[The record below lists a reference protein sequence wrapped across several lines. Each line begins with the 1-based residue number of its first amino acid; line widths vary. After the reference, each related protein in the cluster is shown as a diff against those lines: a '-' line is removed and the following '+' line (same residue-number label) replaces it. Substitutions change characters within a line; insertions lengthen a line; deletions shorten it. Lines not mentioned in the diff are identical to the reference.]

1 MWLFVVEVRQC
12 SCTSIKLHQVHS
24 LTRNIPISNQSFG
37 MGYRYIW
44 PWGSQD
50 VFTRTG
56 GRDFCPLSS
65 TEHEGWT
72 PIWCWLLLIWHI
84 IIVKVPQ
91 CDSSPKLLHSTP
103 PLCRKQP
110 SFKCWSVRN
119 EVCDCLSLIHDTS
132 DCTLILPFY
141 FTTRSWYIDR
151 LEFHI
156 QVGRSLG
163 STLMSTKLYF
173 FDSL

>member
-24 LTRNIPISNQSFG
+24 LTRNIPISNQSLG

-103 PLCRKQP
+103 RPSLSKAAVIQMLIGGEWSLWLSIFDSRHKRLHVNFTFLFYNQVLVYRSTRISYPSRSQP
-110 SFKCWSVRN
+110 
-119 EVCDCLSLIHDTS
+119 
-132 DCTLILPFY
+132 
-141 FTTRSWYIDR
+141 
-151 LEFHI
+151 
-156 QVGRSLG
+156 G
-163 STLMSTKLYF
+163 LYF
-173 FDSL
+173 DVHKIIFIW